1 MEENQ
6 IRIVYR
12 DFDELIKENR
22 GLFKYFKK
30 SKNPG
35 LIKAIWNARGAE
47 ISFLKERLES
57 VEKSNHKRLSWL
69 RSLKELQSKY
79 KDLIEGLTELKVK
92 FKKIKKEN
100 ELNKAEFIR
109 YKKYSK
115 SLEFALNTTT
125 GEKVDEQTQKE
136 SLTTQLTMVNK
147 ALLETDKE
155 NLQLHLKIKELE
167 EQIFDLQD
175 ELKVEKGKTKQH
187 MRINKS
193 MENELFR
200 LNHEKDIRQFL
211 N

>member
-1 MEENQ
+1 MDENQ

-22 GLFKYFKK
+22 GLFKFFKK

-47 ISFLKERLES
+47 VTFLKKRLEAVERSNHERL
-57 VEKSNHKRLSWL
+57 KWFN
-69 RSLKELQSKY
+69 SLTNLQAKY
-79 KDLIEGLTELKVK
+79 KNLIDGFKELKVK
-92 FKKIKKEN
+92 LKKITKEN

-115 SLEFALNTTT
+115 SLEFALNATT
-125 GEKVDEQTQKE
+125 GEKFDEQTQKE

-155 NLQLHLKIKELE
+155 NLQLNLKIKELE
-167 EQIFDLQD
+167 AQIFDLQD

-200 LNHEKDIRQFL
+200 LNHEKDIRHFL